1 MSSYEKYR
9 ISKLALRAQR
19 MNKIEQYF
27 GKSTLYY
34 TTLQFS
40 IHVSQNIV
48 NRITQKKKKNKTETV
63 MMRQIGRKE
72 FFRQNE
78 ASNLEKI
85 T

>member
-1 MSSYEKYR
+1 MNDNKVQFFKKGKYNTHIYNEYLLMKCSKNIKIRSY
-9 ISKLALRAQR
+9 A
-19 MNKIEQYF
+19 
-27 GKSTLYY
+27 
-34 TTLQFS
+34 
-40 IHVSQNIV
+40 
-48 NRITQKKKKNKTETV
+48 KKKSLTETV